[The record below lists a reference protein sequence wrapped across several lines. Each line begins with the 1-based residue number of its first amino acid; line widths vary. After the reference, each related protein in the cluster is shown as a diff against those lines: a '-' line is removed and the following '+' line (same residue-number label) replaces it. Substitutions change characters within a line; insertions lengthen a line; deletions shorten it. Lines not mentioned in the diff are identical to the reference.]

1 MVLHQ
6 LIGKAGDVSSQMMA
20 KRSDELGQRN
30 TNASEQYLIVMWYIW
45 EKVNWKLYFWN
56 DKKTH

>member
-20 KRSDELGQRN
+20 KCSDELGQRN
-30 TNASEQYLIVMWYIW
+30 TNASEQYLIVM
-45 EKVNWKLYFWN
+45 
-56 DKKTH
+56 